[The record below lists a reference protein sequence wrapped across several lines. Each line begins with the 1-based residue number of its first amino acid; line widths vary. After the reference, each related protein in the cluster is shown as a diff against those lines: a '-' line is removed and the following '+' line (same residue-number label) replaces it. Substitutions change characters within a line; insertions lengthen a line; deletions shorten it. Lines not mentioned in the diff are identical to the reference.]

1 MYKFTYSIQNTD
13 SIFAQDIPSRS
24 MAREELRNIKAS
36 GYKGAKI
43 VRTEWIV
50 VNSKQVR

>member
-1 MYKFTYSIQNTD
+1 MYKFTYAVQNTD

-24 MAREELRNIKAS
+24 MAREELRNIKAC
-36 GYKGAKI
+36 GYKDAQI

-50 VNSKQVR
+50 VHSKQVR